1 MGLAAECDPPA
12 EEQAV
17 SDLLASKLGAAGS
30 LPVAAFVTPDLKW
43 VGGFRGYKGA
53 DDFSAFLETIEKS
66 PVIAA
71 SPEVAK
77 KLEALAGQ
85 ATAAAE
91 KALWPKVLSTA
102 RDAAALFGR
111 HEARSKIAS
120 ALAKARE
127 YAESELAK
135 ALDSVQKGGDR
146 AAVRADLKK
155 LASAFANE
163 PEAKEADAGAK
174 AVDRLATIDG
184 VAPENQAAAREKAA
198 RDFAGTRWVNWFA
211 PPVAK

>member
-12 EEQAV
+12 AEQAV
-17 SDLLASKLGAAGS
+17 ADLLASKLGAGGS

-43 VGGFRGYKGA
+43 VGGFRGYKDA
-53 DDFSAFLETIEKS
+53 DEFSKFLEDVENS
-66 PVIAA
+66 PVLAA

-91 KALWPKVLSTA
+91 KALWPKVLSSA
-102 RDAAALFGR
+102 RESAALFGR
-111 HEARSKIAS
+111 HAARAKIAA
-120 ALAKARE
+120 ALVKARE
-127 YAESELAK
+127 YAEGELAK

-163 PEAKEADAGAK
+163 PEGKEADAGAK
-174 AVDRLATIDG
+174 AVDRLTTIDG

-198 RDFAGTRWVNWFA
+198 REFAGTRWVNCFA
-211 PPVAK
+211 PPLAK